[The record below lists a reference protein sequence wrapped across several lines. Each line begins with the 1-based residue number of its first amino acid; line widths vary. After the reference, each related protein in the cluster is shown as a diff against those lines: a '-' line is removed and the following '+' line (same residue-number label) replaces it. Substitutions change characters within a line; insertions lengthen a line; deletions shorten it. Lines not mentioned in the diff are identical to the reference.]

1 MFCQVSACYH
11 NAKMNRNRLNINS
24 WSLLV
29 TIQEYLEN
37 DCGTDF
43 YQLSW
48 NLLSI
53 LNNIQLPSSSPAQWR
68 GREKARQRSP
78 NAPVDDKLSLGW
90 FERLIWWS
98 RVKEQV
104 NGRADRIMSSPGSLE
119 LRIDIKFIVCRQ
131 SGRKKI
137 CICWWSSPSAWLWE
151 RGVSDRLQVTAVTFS
166 RLMPRTALRVTSNR
180 VITLL
185 LSHHLQPDRHPSC
198 PSTCNNLIQIGALVP
213 SNRNSRLRRVLAVVS

>member
-1 MFCQVSACYH
+1 MPKRIGIDLIS
-11 NAKMNRNRLNINS
+11 I
-24 WSLLV
+24 
-29 TIQEYLEN
+29 
-37 DCGTDF
+37 
-43 YQLSW
+43 
-48 NLLSI
+48 LSI
-53 LNNIQLPSSSPAQWR
+53 SIYNIYINIYRFLIVISDNSGISWKRLWNQFLSIVNNIQLPSSSPAEWR
-68 GREKARQRSP
+68 GREKARQWSP
-78 NAPVDDKLSLGW
+78 NVPVDEKLSLGW

-104 NGRADRIMSSPGSLE
+104 NGRADRIVSSPGSLE